1 MSLLSALNEKLADLP
16 QRDLAPITVAVV
28 DSGVDATHP
37 DLAGRVVSSMV
48 VENEEP
54 HRIQPV
60 SADANNDVY
69 GHGTAVAGIIAAIA
83 PNAQI
88 VDVRILDNRNLCTG
102 GTLLAGF
109 RCAVEQGVRVINMS
123 LASKAKFASALN
135 LLCEQA
141 YLQSQVVVTAKRNMP
156 LVDNGFPAEFSSC
169 ISVDMG
175 KFSSQFELLFQAG
188 SPIEFVAQGEE
199 VVVPAVGGGYRT
211 TTGTSFA
218 TPVVAGLCALL
229 VGACPDLRP
238 FDVKSLLR
246 AFAE

>member
-16 QRDLAPITVAVV
+16 QRDLAPTTVAVV

-37 DLAGRVVSSMV
+37 DLTGRVVSSMF

-54 HRIQPV
+54 HRIQTV
-60 SADANNDVY
+60 STDANNDVY

-88 VDVRILDNRNLCTG
+88 VDIRILDNQNLCTG

-109 RCAVEQGVRVINMS
+109 RGAVEQGVRVINMS
-123 LASKAKFASALN
+123 LASKAKFASSLN

-175 KFSSQFELLFQAG
+175 KLSSQFELLFQAG

-199 VVVPAVGGGYRT
+199 VVVPAVGGGHRT
-211 TTGTSFA
+211 MTGTSFA
-218 TPVVAGLCALL
+218 TPVVAGLCVLL
-229 VGACPDLRP
+229 VGAYPDLRP